1 MKKPSDLR
9 AYFETIAT
17 GLGLSFVYGAS
28 ERILNR
34 QSSNL
39 QYPVLWLE
47 KPTLRHFRSGG
58 YKTIFESA
66 FIVLIG
72 CQPDDYDQIDAAQDT
87 AWKWTNKVLQRLTAG
102 ADALPAEFEFDPGNT
117 SSDVIEAWSADCDT
131 GWRTEFQL
139 IGEGCEF
146 DDCCDDEVWGEAAV
160 PDIWGDPTPETEW
173 GKEGM

>member
-102 ADALPAEFEFDPGNT
+102 TDALPAEFEFDPGNT

-139 IGEGCEF
+139 INSSLHTHFSYVMVQSLGISIILF
-146 DDCCDDEVWGEAAV
+146 LIFKTRMNTAV
-160 PDIWGDPTPETEW
+160 VHTY
-173 GKEGM
+173 